1 MTMQILT
8 LLALV
13 IAIFIG
19 FKRSV
24 NTGFVAI
31 MFAFFVG
38 VYMIGMKPKEIVSGF
53 PTSLFLTLLGMTF
66 LFAVAK
72 VNQTLEM
79 FALKVT
85 YVAKGNLKI
94 LPIIIFIMCA
104 FISAVGPGPIVVT
117 ALMAPIALSIADQ
130 EDIPPILM
138 STIVISGSVTGGLSP
153 ICPSGI
159 VASSLAAE
167 IGVTDYMPIFLCVAI
182 ATFIQGVVFYI
193 IFGGYKLKNSMVA
206 RQKPEP
212 FNSSQ
217 KQTLVVIAL
226 VVISIIFFKSDIGL
240 TAFAGGAIL
249 LLINPSWQKETI
261 ANISWGTLILI
272 FGVAML
278 VNVVTVA
285 GGIDAL
291 TNLLSGIMT
300 ERLAAP
306 VMAIIA
312 GLMSAVSS
320 ASGVVMPT
328 LIPTTPGIAAALGNV
343 SLGSLIGAVVVGSH
357 AVTYSPLSTVGALCL
372 AAAGP
377 KADKN
382 KFFTQLLVVGFSNV
396 LFVAV
401 LGLFGFYNIAG

>member
-1 MTMQILT
+1 MTMQIIT

-31 MFAFFVG
+31 TFSLFVG
-38 VYMIGMKPKEIVSGF
+38 VYLVGLKPKGIIAGF
-53 PTSLFLTLLGMTF
+53 PTSLFMTLLGMTF

-72 VNQTLEM
+72 VNNTMEM

-85 YVAKGNLKI
+85 YLSKGNLKI

-104 FISAVGPGPIVVT
+104 FISAIGPGPIVVT

-138 STIVISGSVTGGLSP
+138 STIVISGAVTGGLSP

-159 VASSLAAE
+159 VASSLATE
-167 IGVTDYMPIFLCVAI
+167 IGITNYSPIFLCVAI
-182 ATFIQGVVFYI
+182 ATLIQGIVFYI
-193 IFGGYKLKNSMVA
+193 IFGGYKLKSSSGATN
-206 RQKPEP
+206 KPAD

-226 VVISIIFFKSDIGL
+226 VVIGIIFFKSDIGL
-240 TAFAGGAIL
+240 TAFAGGTIL
-249 LLINPSWQKETI
+249 LLIDPSKQKDVI

-272 FGVAML
+272 FGVALL

-291 TNLLSGIMT
+291 TTLLTGIMT

-306 VMAIIA
+306 ILAIIA

-328 LIPTTPGIAAALGNV
+328 LIPTVPGVAETLGNV
-343 SLGSLIGAVVVGSH
+343 SMPSLVGAIVVGAH

-372 AAAGP
+372 AAAGS

-396 LFVAV
+396 LFVAI
-401 LGLFGFYNIAG
+401 LGFFGFYRICG